1 VPNGTYKANVMVNG
15 RLAKSATVVKAC
27 PGA

>member
-1 VPNGTYKANVMVNG
+1 VPNGTYKATVLVNG
-15 RLAKSATVVKAC
+15 KAVKSATVVKAC